1 MRVVE
6 ASLANAKLSK
16 SPHLSLKQIADSDE
30 DDFSI
35 VDDFSAVIVTAR
47 YPWYAQVKNVI
58 DVILAAVLLVCLLPL
73 ILLSAI
79 AVKWTSRGP
88 AFYCQSRLG
97 RDGRKFTLIKLRT
110 MIVDAEDGTGPVWS
124 KSEDPRITPVGLFL
138 RKTQID
144 EFPQLLNV
152 IMGQMSLIGPR
163 PERPEI
169 ANGLELQIPYY
180 RQRLKVK
187 PGITGFAQLT
197 LPADTDIE
205 SVRRKLV
212 PDLYYVRNM
221 NPWLDLRILIFTGV
235 YFLYSICRACASYV
249 LLPSHVAARKDL
261 LAGLDQDLMEVDVTQ
276 AP

>member
-6 ASLANAKLSK
+6 ASLANSK
-16 SPHLSLKQIADSDE
+16 SPKSSHLSLKEVVDSDE
-30 DDFSI
+30 EDFST
-35 VDDFSAVIVTAR
+35 VIVTVR
-47 YPWYAQVKNVI
+47 YPWYAVVKSVI
-58 DVILAAVLLVCLLPL
+58 DVTLAVVFLVCLLPL

-79 AVKWTSRGP
+79 AVKWSSRGP

-97 RDGRKFTLIKLRT
+97 RDGRKFTLFKLRT

-124 KSEDPRITPVGLFL
+124 SSEDPRITPLGLFL

-169 ANGLELQIPYY
+169 ADRLELQIPYY
-180 RQRLKVK
+180 KQRLKVK

-205 SVRRKLV
+205 SVRRKLI

-235 YFLYSICRACASYV
+235 YFLYSIGRAVSSYV
-249 LLPSHVAARKDL
+249 LLPSHVSARKDL
-261 LAGLDQDLMEVDVTQ
+261 LAGLDKDLMEVD
-276 AP
+276 ASNSR